1 MKNLTV
7 FSPLKMPT
15 YNFDDKKSDFSLI
28 PEGIY
33 DAQVEK
39 IEERT
44 SSSGNKYKHLTFRLI
59 GEKAEKEKVNGRLI
73 WDNLVLLEQVEW
85 KIQNLL
91 YACGLPY
98 EGSVTLSSDWKELI
112 GKTLKLGIGTR
123 EYQNQQYNDIKN
135 FYAGNIKVQTS
146 SDRKVSEEDI
156 PIIEE
161 KASSKKKNSS
171 KKKEA
176 SQEKEFSVKEDSEE
190 EINIDDIPF

>member
-1 MKNLTV
+1 ML
-7 FSPLKMPT
+7 T
-15 YNFDDKKSDFSLI
+15 YNFDDKKRDFSLI

-33 DAQVEK
+33 DAQIEK
-39 IEERT
+39 IEERD
-44 SSSGNKYKHLTFRLI
+44 SRSGNKYKHITFRLL
-59 GEKAEKEKVNGRLI
+59 GEKAEKEKVSGRLI

-98 EGSVTLSSDWKELI
+98 EGSVTLSNDWQELT
-112 GKTLKLGIGTR
+112 GKTLKLGIGAR

-135 FYAGNIKVQTS
+135 FYAGTIRVQS
-146 SDRKVSEEDI
+146 AKPEDNVSEEDI

-161 KASSKKKNSS
+161 KKSSPRSRPKKKTGRV
-171 KKKEA
+171 KK
-176 SQEKEFSVKEDSEE
+176 STHQEKNNSEE